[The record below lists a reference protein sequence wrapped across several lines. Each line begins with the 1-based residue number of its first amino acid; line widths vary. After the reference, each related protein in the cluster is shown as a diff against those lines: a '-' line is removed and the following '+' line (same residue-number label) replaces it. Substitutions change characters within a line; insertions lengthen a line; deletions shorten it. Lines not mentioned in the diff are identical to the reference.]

1 MTSLTIPYRFQIRG
15 GTAAAMATAN
25 ETYLDREL
33 VIETDT
39 GKGKIGDGVTP
50 YNDLEYTP
58 IAAPVEMRREGLDL
72 EWRAVGGLTWQQLL
86 PLSDIAG
93 PSGPSGRE
101 VELRNG
107 TTHIQWRYVGDPDW
121 VDLVSRASIKGDVGE
136 DGKQVEIQTS
146 ATHVQWRYVGDASW
160 INLILLS
167 AITGAPGPAG
177 ENGRSPEF
185 RFSATHLQYR
195 LIDNLTWLDL
205 YPIASLVGPQGEN
218 GANGI
223 DAPSITRT
231 DLAISSPLGL
241 TVSGTA
247 PCFKMMR
254 LFRCA
259 GDNPYRLRLYSTVA
273 ERDADFARPRGQD
286 AALGSGL
293 LFEFIGVVGLLGANL
308 SPVPVVYNNE
318 TVPVSQVAYILEAD
332 SGLATTVTMSVMEI
346 QP

>member
-15 GTAAAMATAN
+15 GMAADLAADNDTP
-25 ETYLDREL
+25 LDREL
-33 VIETDT
+33 VVERDT

-58 IAAPVEMRREGLDL
+58 VAAPVELRKTVTDL
-72 EWRAVGGLTWQQLL
+72 EWRAVGGSAWQQLL
-86 PLSDIAG
+86 PLSEIAG
-93 PSGPSGRE
+93 PSGSSGRE

-107 TTHIQWRYVGDPDW
+107 TTHIQWRYVGDATW
-121 VDLVSRASIKGDVGE
+121 EDLIARSLIKGDTGE
-136 DGKQVEIQTS
+136 DGKQVEIQTN

-167 AITGAPGPAG
+167 AITGPAG
-177 ENGRSPEF
+177 AQGDDGRSPEF

-195 LIDNLTWLDL
+195 LIGNITWLDL
-205 YPIASLVGPQGEN
+205 YPIASLVGPQGAD
-218 GANGI
+218 GADGI

-231 DLAISSPLGL
+231 DINFSSPLGL
-241 TVSGTA
+241 TVSGTL

-273 ERDADFARPRGQD
+273 ERDADFSRPRGQD

-318 TVPVSQVAYILEAD
+318 VIPVSQIAYILEAD